1 MIFGHGDDIYKYGN
15 IRLNF
20 SSNIPS
26 FVDISPLE
34 EYLRSRLSVIRSYP
48 EPSPRTLE
56 GRSAESIGRNADEV
70 LVTSGATEA
79 IYLIAQAAPLLSP
92 HKGGE
97 IPSYTIIHPTF
108 SEYDSACQMFGFN
121 PVPSREGKGG
131 FLCWLCN
138 PNNPT
143 GEIYEEAYLRELAQR
158 HRWLVI
164 DQSYEDHTLSSV
176 PNVESLPNVITL
188 HSMTKKFCIPG
199 LRLGYITASTSVID
213 KLRKQCRPWAV
224 NALAIEAGLWLIEH
238 QPHWVDVPSYLAEA
252 QRLRTMLN
260 AIPSIQVQETQTNF
274 MLCTIEHHTAADLK
288 EYLAAQHGILIRDA
302 SNFRGLTSHHFRV
315 AAQRPED
322 NDELA
327 DSIRQLRTHPQPLSF
342 SEGSNM
348 GMNHEKSAIK
358 KNVITPRPIR
368 ERQGEGPEL

>member
-15 IRLNF
+15 TRLNF

-56 GRSAESIGRNADEV
+56 KRIAESIGRNADEV

-79 IYLIAQAAPLLSP
+79 IYLIAQTAPLLSP
-92 HKGGE
+92 KGRN
-97 IPSYTIIHPTF
+97 TFTVVHPTF
-108 SEYDSACQMFGFN
+108 SEYESACQMYGMKE
-121 PVPSREGKGG
+121 VEEGEV
-131 FLCWLCN
+131 CWLCN

-143 GEIYEEAYLRELAQR
+143 GEIYKDAYLRELAQR

-164 DQSYEDHTLSSV
+164 DQSYEDHTLSPI
-176 PNVESLPNVITL
+176 PNVEALSNVITL

-199 LRLGYITASTSVID
+199 LRLGYITASASVID

-238 QPHWVDVPSYLAEA
+238 QPHCWVDVPSYLAEA

-260 AIPSIQVQETQTNF
+260 AIPGIQVQETQTNF
-274 MLCTIEHHTAADLK
+274 MLCTIEHYTAAELK

-302 SNFRGLTSHHFRV
+302 SNFRGLTPHHFRV